1 MESPLRWLAM
11 GLLANCVRH
20 RIGDLVIFLAVS
32 TTAFYM
38 RLQNA
43 SDLSTV
49 ATATD
54 QLRQRNWPGLAAKL
68 PTLPTSYPLPTSCL
82 IAAESGA
89 GLAREERRQE
99 ESAGRDRPIADFW

>member
-1 MESPLRWLAM
+1 
-11 GLLANCVRH
+11 
-20 RIGDLVIFLAVS
+20 
-32 TTAFYM
+32 M

-54 QLRQRNWPGLAAKL
+54 QLSQRNWPWLAAKL
-68 PTLPTSYPLPTSCL
+68 PTLPTSYPLPTFCL
-82 IAAESGA
+82 TAAESGT

-99 ESAGRDRPIADFW
+99 ESAGRDRPEADVGKAWPTVRA